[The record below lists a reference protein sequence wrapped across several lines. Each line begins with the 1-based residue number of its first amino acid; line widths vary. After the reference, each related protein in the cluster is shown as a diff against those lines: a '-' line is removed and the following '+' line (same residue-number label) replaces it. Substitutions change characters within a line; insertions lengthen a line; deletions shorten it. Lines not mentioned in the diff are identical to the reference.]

1 MVNIF
6 GKQIRK
12 QAEILGRSSPDVRYV
27 RLGLLAAIVLS
38 VVSFI
43 TTWFGFRGILT
54 FGADD
59 YLLLIVAWIIAFF
72 LTFGVQAILLI
83 SVFAF
88 RATKRM
94 TRVRWLATY
103 VIAVFISVGFGYG
116 FYFDVFSAKR
126 LQVENT
132 RKVMRDFLQ
141 PLSDFEASYGA
152 FVLGLG
158 RMNTHATK
166 MANLEQTKG
175 GTCGDRSGKNY
186 GPRTQLRL
194 DDAAAFR
201 SYNGRFAAQLAEIRT
216 RIAAI
221 KKINPSSL
229 NGNLFAVGNKLNL
242 QWTELRKIITAN
254 TKGGKGLGAD
264 LAAFRNFLATTQVNR
279 ATVARR
285 VSYKGRTVRQRC
297 PDPFLQT
304 EARAMLTRINSLN
317 VALPKPPQVFN
328 ARDRVEVI
336 GLGFYRLIDEVAA
349 LPAAVFGFLSVR
361 AVRSAPKRTPPS
373 AGSASG
379 GSLFVLP
386 AGYTMFRI
394 WWFPLLVGAI
404 VDILIFLAAYTSE
417 GRGDVRVE
425 RIIGEVINRVNPPR
439 SLRPAMAAALK
450 AFRHGNYIIMPAA
463 WTGPPLHDP
472 NAEDMRRFME
482 PTPASLVSG
491 VLDVLMAHQ
500 LVAYR
505 GQMKADSFLVRKSGL
520 YSGPLNKMVH
530 TPSTKPPKVRK
541 ADQAEE
547 YPLYDDDPLG
557 RVTGPTAAPDFG
569 EDEYF
574 HGGHQDQARL
584 NGNGN
589 GNGSNN
595 GGSNGHALNGNG
607 HSKLNG
613 NGMNGHDA
621 DDEVI
626 DQPAQPDPAELGTD
640 ADVYAVRRRV
650 FEELLYQLQNGP
662 AFLPARDMAREQE
675 EAADMAGRQ
684 DANPEDYEVISER
697 RRLEYADGKMPP
709 HGPGQA

>member
-12 QAEILGRSSPDVRYV
+12 QAQIIGRSSPDLRYV

-38 VVSFI
+38 MVSFI

-59 YLLLIVAWIIAFF
+59 YLLLIVAWIIAFL

-88 RATKRM
+88 RATKRL

-141 PLSDFEASYGA
+141 PLSDFEASYAA

-158 RMNTHATK
+158 RMNDHATK
-166 MANLEQTKG
+166 MANVEQAKG
-175 GTCGDRSGKNY
+175 GTCGDRSGKSY

-201 SYNGRFAAQLAEIRT
+201 SFNGRFAAQLAQIRT
-216 RIAAI
+216 RIASI

-229 NGNLFAVGNKLNL
+229 SGNLFAVGNKLNL

-264 LAAFRNFLATTQVNR
+264 LASFRKFLATTQVNR

-285 VSYKGRTVRQRC
+285 VNFRGRVVRQRC
-297 PDPFLQT
+297 PDPFLQA
-304 EARAMLTRINSLN
+304 EARAMVARINNLN
-317 VALPKPPQVFN
+317 IVLPKPPQVFN
-328 ARDRVEVI
+328 ARDKVEVI
-336 GLGFYRLIDEVAA
+336 SLGFYRLMDEVAA

-361 AVRSAPKRTPPS
+361 AVRGSPRRSTTPA

-379 GSLFVLP
+379 DALFVLP
-386 AGYTMFRI
+386 TGYTMFRI

-404 VDILIFLAAYTSE
+404 VDILIFLAAYTSG
-417 GRGDVRVE
+417 GRGDVRAE
-425 RIIGEVINRVNPPR
+425 RIIGEVINRVNPLR
-439 SLRPAMAAALK
+439 NLRPAMAAALR
-450 AFRHGNYIIMPAA
+450 AFRHGNHVIMPAA

-472 NAEDMRRFME
+472 NAEDMRRFRE

-491 VLDVLMAHQ
+491 VLDVLMAHH
-500 LVAYR
+500 LVSYR

-530 TPSTKPPKVRK
+530 TPSTKPPKAVPQDRGSHDEY
-541 ADQAEE
+541 ADA
-547 YPLYDDDPLG
+547 DDPLG
-557 RVTGPTAAPDFG
+557 RHSAPTAEPLFG
-569 EDEYF
+569 ADEYS
-574 HGGHQDQARL
+574 HGGRSDGQSFANGTGNDNS
-584 NGNGN
+584 NGNGRD
-589 GNGSNN
+589 
-595 GGSNGHALNGNG
+595 
-607 HSKLNG
+607 HSNG
-613 NGMNGHDA
+613 NGMARTESA
-621 DDEVI
+621 DSHLE
-626 DQPAQPDPAELGTD
+626 AGPDPVELGTD
-640 ADVYAVRRRV
+640 ADVYVVRRRV

-662 AFLPARDMAREQE
+662 AVMPAQDETGDRDPATH
-675 EAADMAGRQ
+675 ASA
-684 DANPEDYEVISER
+684 EDFDPISER
-697 RRLEYADGKMPP
+697 RRLEYAEGKAPP
-709 HGPGQA
+709 HRPGQA